1 MAVRVALVWVASYFV
16 PAGAYDIDPKAGGP
30 VPGSYHEIPS
40 CANAQRNESRVET
53 AFDQRLGQL
62 WSAPPTRSGETL
74 SFFVLLVPLTLA
86 LGYDRMVT
94 ASIIFVGGSR
104 DAWHFDPD
112 SPVPEALPASARR
125 RDLDAVMPRVH
136 LWPRCCADGRR
147 AQRDAAPCR
156 ARVSCPGRVPRAR
169 WLRAP
174 PVRLR
179 PSLRN
184 HA

>member
-1 MAVRVALVWVASYFV
+1 VAVRVALVWVASYFV

-94 ASIIFVGGSR
+94 ASIIFVGAGTGVLRSTVNPFARASPPMRLASGS
-104 DAWHFDPD
+104 ATVCG
-112 SPVPEALPASARR
+112 S
-125 RDLDAVMPRVH
+125 
-136 LWPRCCADGRR
+136 
-147 AQRDAAPCR
+147 
-156 ARVSCPGRVPRAR
+156 
-169 WLRAP
+169 
-174 PVRLR
+174 
-179 PSLRN
+179 
-184 HA
+184 